1 MKVFDGAKMRA
12 IRKEAGLTQYDL
24 APIVG
29 ITQNRVSDIERNVTD
44 PTTIE
49 IDAFA
54 EALNSSISAFL
65 NDETEI
71 VVVTNT
77 FTKKKKADNASS
89 SSEEIPSEQLELL
102 PGNEGITGHDL
113 AGYILVRQDVYLYL
127 LDSKDKLQQLRSLLK
142 RGVE

>member
-49 IDAFA
+49 IDAFS
-54 EALNSSISAFL
+54 EALNSPISAFL

-89 SSEEIPSEQLELL
+89 TSEEIPSEQLELL
-102 PGNEGITGHDL
+102 PGNEEITGHDL
-113 AGYILVRQDVYLYL
+113 AGYILVRQDVYLDL
-127 LDSKDKLQQLRSLLK
+127 LDSKDKLQQLQSLLK
-142 RGVE
+142 

>member
-49 IDAFA
+49 IDAFS
-54 EALNSSISAFL
+54 EALNSPISAFL

-77 FTKKKKADNASS
+77 FTKKKKADNASN
-89 SSEEIPSEQLELL
+89 SSEETSSEQLELL
-102 PGNEGITGHDL
+102 PTSEGLTGRDL
-113 AGYILVRQDVYLYL
+113 TGYILVRQDVYLDL
-127 LDSKDKLQQLRSLLK
+127 LDSKNKLQQLQSLLK
-142 RGVE
+142 

>member
-54 EALNSSISAFL
+54 EALNSPISAFL

-102 PGNEGITGHDL
+102 PGNEEITGRDL
-113 AGYILVRQDVYLYL
+113 AGYILIKQEVYLDL
-127 LDSKDKLQQLRSLLK
+127 LNSKNKLQQLQSLLK
-142 RGVE
+142 